1 MASPKIGLPLWFG
14 TIERNHEQ
22 LREMIKISIDYG
34 VKYVELSIDYPWP
47 YRYNDSLRELVK
59 EITSEGLGI
68 AIHAPWRDIHLASP
82 VERIRKASIG
92 EVINAIEAVLSI
104 GTKPEYI
111 VLHVNTMQKLTIADN
126 RREIIKAAKNSVAEI
141 LEKLSKKLDSPPL
154 LCIENLSNL
163 FTSNI
168 QDLPEIINNKNL
180 CLALDVAH
188 AYISYMRNYKDYYND
203 FRSFLQDLINI
214 VGAEKISVIHF
225 HDVSDE
231 KKEHIIPGQG
241 IIGYRE
247 VLKVLRKTNAT
258 YLLIEAYLD
267 KEHKHLSL
275 KKVLEYSREF
285 LTWVKIYLT

>member
-1 MASPKIGLPLWFG
+1 MALPKIGLPLWFG
-14 TIERNHEQ
+14 TIERNHER
-22 LREMIKISIDYG
+22 LREIITFFIDYG

-47 YRYNDSLRELVK
+47 YKHNDSLQEMIK
-59 EITSEGLGI
+59 EITSEGIGI

-82 VERIRKASIG
+82 VERIRKASVD

-104 GTKPEYI
+104 ETKLEYI

-126 RREIIKAAKNSVAEI
+126 RRETIKAAKNSVTEI
-141 LEKLSKKLDSPPL
+141 LEKLREKLDTLPL

-163 FTSNI
+163 FTSDI
-168 QDLPEIINNKNL
+168 QDLPEVISDENL
-180 CLALDVAH
+180 CLVLDVAH
-188 AYISYMRNYKDYYND
+188 AYISYIRSYKDYYRD
-203 FRSFLQDLINI
+203 FQSFLQDLINI
-214 VGAEKISVIHF
+214 VGAEKINVIHF
-225 HDVSDE
+225 HDVSDK

-241 IIGYRE
+241 IIDYRE

-275 KKVLEYSREF
+275 KEVLEYSREF
-285 LTWVKIYLT
+285 MTWAKIYLA